1 MTDGDATGGGGNATG
16 DRVTPLAT
24 KLTTKLGIK
33 EGITLALIGAPDNML
48 TELPSG
54 VRVKRRA
61 RGPADVV
68 VAFFVRR
75 VELERRVDALGAM
88 VFPAGGLWIAWPKRS
103 SGMETDITDH
113 VAREVALPIGLV
125 DNKVCAVDGSWTGLR
140 FVWRLERRR
149 AGQP

>member
-16 DRVTPLAT
+16 DRATP
-24 KLTTKLGIK
+24 LTTKLGIK
-33 EGITLALIGAPDNML
+33 EGITLALIGAPHNML

-75 VELERRVDALGAM
+75 VEFERRVDALGAM
-88 VFPAGGLWIAWPKRS
+88 VFPSGGLWIAWPKRS
-103 SGMETDITDH
+103 SGMETDITDQ
-113 VAREVALPIGLV
+113 VAREVALPRGLV

-140 FVWRLERRR
+140 FVWRLERRG

>member
-1 MTDGDATGGGGNATG
+1 MTHGGAAAGGGNPGGNPA
-16 DRVTPLAT
+16 TPLA
-24 KLTTKLGIK
+24 TKLGIK
-33 EGITLALIGAPDNML
+33 EGITLALVGAPDGVL

-75 VELERRVDALGAM
+75 LELERRVDALGAM
-88 VFPAGGLWIAWPKRS
+88 VFPSGGLWIAWPKRS
-103 SGMETDITDH
+103 SGMETDITDQ
-113 VAREVALPIGLV
+113 VAREVGLPRGLV
-125 DNKVCAVDGSWTGLR
+125 DNKVCAVDATWTGLR
-140 FVWRLERRR
+140 FVWRRQRRG